1 MTIILKDGTVFNYA
15 DLKINGT
22 ENAICEF
29 RKTYDGEK
37 YSRIINVHDIK
48 VCRLEDNTK
57 MAATLPER
65 RNYYDIS
72 LEKMCEMTG
81 LTKDELTALES
92 GEVDTVKIE
101 DLGIF
106 ETISEALEL
115 TLTETVNCITEAKR
129 RREFDTP
136 DIDR

>member
-22 ENAICEF
+22 KDAICEF

-48 VCRLEDNTK
+48 ICRLEDNTK

-65 RNYYDIS
+65 RDYYDIS

-81 LTKDELTALES
+81 LTKGELTALES

-106 ETISEALEL
+106 ETISGALEL

-129 RREFDTP
+129 RRELDAP

>member
-22 ENAICEF
+22 KDAICEF
-29 RKTYDGEK
+29 QKTYNGEK
-37 YSRIINVHDIK
+37 YSRIINAHDIK
-48 VCRLEDNTK
+48 VCLEDNTK

-65 RNYYDIS
+65 RDYYDIS

-81 LTKDELTALES
+81 LTKEELTALES
-92 GEVDTVKIE
+92 GKVDTVKIE

-115 TLTETVNCITEAKR
+115 TLTETVNCISEAKR
-129 RREFDTP
+129 RRELDAP

>member
-1 MTIILKDGTVFNYA
+1 
-15 DLKINGT
+15 
-22 ENAICEF
+22 
-29 RKTYDGEK
+29 
-37 YSRIINVHDIK
+37 
-48 VCRLEDNTK
+48 

-65 RNYYDIS
+65 RDYYDIS

-81 LTKDELTALES
+81 LTKEELTALES

-115 TLTETVNCITEAKR
+115 TLTETVNCISEAKR
-129 RREFDTP
+129 RRELGAS